1 MKLSKKNAL
10 RHREIL
16 RRVKAGIPL
25 AGLLTGMAVLTGC
38 DKLQPVGTE
47 PRTVGKEPAP
57 IKLAGDEPAPVRT
70 VGEEPEPAKC
80 PAPAPKP
87 APGSGAREVA
97 PPNRTAGVPLPPPPP
112 PPPPRPLAGIP
123 VTPDR
128 SPKGK

>member
-38 DKLQPVGTE
+38 DQLKPVGTE

-70 VGEEPEPAKC
+70 PGEEPAPAKC
-80 PAPAPKP
+80 PAPA
-87 APGSGAREVA
+87 ATDRVREVTGS
-97 PPNRTAGVPLPPPPP
+97 NRTTGTPLPPPPP
-112 PPPPRPLAGIP
+112 PPPPPPLAGLP
-123 VTPDR
+123 VTPPPR
-128 SPKGK
+128 TGK